1 MTALRAGRDFPIV
14 DVHTHLFPERLF
26 AAVRAWFSE
35 HGWRFTYPT
44 EPEAVAAALH
54 ARGVERFWFFN
65 YAHKPGMARDLNRWN
80 AQTAARLP
88 NALALGTVHPADD
101 DLMAIAEEA
110 ADRLCLPGFKLH
122 LDVQRFALD
131 DSRLAPFLAW
141 AEDRGCVLMI
151 HGGTAA
157 SHFEPARLGIGP
169 FRRVLRTH
177 PRLRVIVAHMG
188 AYEVDEFLALARNH
202 EDVWLDTCF
211 SFRND
216 RGSPPPYSYGVT
228 SDLDALDGARDR
240 ILFGSDFPNIP
251 FDWQT
256 EVDEILRLDLG
267 EAFARKVFHENAR
280 ALMKRLGC

>member
-1 MTALRAGRDFPIV
+1 LTALRPGIDFPIV
-14 DVHTHLFPERLF
+14 DVHTHLFPDRLF
-26 AAVRAWFSE
+26 AAVREWFSE
-35 HGWRFTYPT
+35 RGWRFVYPT
-44 EPEAVAAALH
+44 APEAVAAALH

-80 AQTAARLP
+80 ARTAARLP

-101 DLMAIAEEA
+101 DMMAIAEEA
-110 ADRLCLPGFKLH
+110 VDRLCLPGFKLH

-141 AEDRGCVLMI
+141 AEARGCVLMI

-188 AYEVDEFLALARNH
+188 AYEVDEFLALARSH

-211 SFRND
+211 CFRND
-216 RGSPPPYSYGVT
+216 HGSPPRYSYGVT
-228 SDLDALDGARDR
+228 YDLDALDAARDR

-251 FDWQT
+251 FDWQAG
-256 EVDEILRLDLG
+256 VDEILRLDLG
-267 EAFARKVFHENAR
+267 EAFARKVFYENAR
-280 ALMKRLGC
+280 ALMARLGV